1 MKYISWRFVAFAA
14 IAIGFALVVVA
25 FVRPVLADGAATA
38 GNPAAAVN
46 GAKSP
51 DAWFN
56 DAKQSNWDVTT
67 KISPGMSQILG
78 QALIDFS
85 SYTPRAGCESAAAN
99 QAWQALADA
108 ANAGPLEGFIDAIK
122 SALTGIKNVAT
133 FGADPSAAADAVEA
147 GKLAEKAFEEAKD
160 KGSDWLKERLK
171 QIWKGKPVEVLE
183 RVSDR
188 GGCHII
194 LVAIW
199 DKAAQ
204 KYEITIY
211 GDCQCALIRDWN
223 GSRSIQLKTFAVQ
236 LTGSVIPDIVDGERV
251 LHVGFPKITDIALC
265 DCNPGGATRPL
276 PQASPSAPSSVATPS
291 SGDQWRKL
299 TTTCKACQP
308 IVDEIHAAQAARDG
322 MDTQFR
328 QAQNEL
334 EAADG
339 DKAAAAEAK
348 AKFDALTQ
356 REAGLILLQQR
367 LYAKLKACEQ
377 ECVQGTVAPAQ
388 PGVPAKPMDKD
399 SNLQPAQPVPGQ
411 NKSTGGGV
419 SLPPW
424 AGAGSTI
431 VINVNPNDEPEG
443 GADGVVLVT
452 EDQSGHKQL
461 FQGKGNNGRIAIV
474 AGLAAATLKAIEVV
488 TGFDE
493 HGNPITGSRC
503 DIGNPP
509 HIEGTQPLVE
519 VPPGKLAISEAGSS
533 VQPGDTMTLHLQGN
547 DPLTTRF
554 MLDGQPL
561 RVLAV
566 SDDSALVQFDNQT
579 TLAHHQ
585 LTMLSRNDQ
594 TSPLTIAVVKL
605 IPHPLPVS
613 HPGVTETV
621 TIDVAGLTPSDDATM
636 YFELEGDAASIV
648 SGGNSAAVPVT
659 DGKAQLQI
667 VGKHAGQ
674 IGLRYRLVVKNPQ
687 FTGE

>member
-1 MKYISWRFVAFAA
+1 MVRLRGLGA
-14 IAIGFALVVVA
+14 IALILVVIA
-25 FVRPVLADGAATA
+25 LVRPVLADGAATA

-46 GAKSP
+46 SAKSP

-85 SYTPRAGCESAAAN
+85 SYTPRAGCESAAAS

-122 SALTGIKNVAT
+122 SAVTGIKNVAT
-133 FGADPSAAADAVEA
+133 FGADPSAAAEAVEA

-160 KGSDWLKERLK
+160 KGSDWLKQRLK
-171 QIWKGKPVEVLE
+171 EIWKGKPVEVLE

-199 DKAAQ
+199 DKTAQ
-204 KYEITIY
+204 TYEITIY
-211 GDCQCALIRDWN
+211 GDCQCALIRDWG
-223 GSRSIQLKTFAVQ
+223 GSRSIALKTFAVQ
-236 LTGSVIPDIVDGERV
+236 LRGSVIPDIVDGERV
-251 LHVGFPKITDIALC
+251 LHVGFPKITSVALC
-265 DCNPGGATRPL
+265 DCTPGGATRPL
-276 PQASPSAPSSVATPS
+276 PEVSPSTPSGEPRPS
-291 SGDQWRKL
+291 SGEGWRKL

-308 IVDEIHAAQAARDG
+308 IIDEIHAAQVARDD

-328 QAQNEL
+328 QARNEL
-334 EAADG
+334 TAADG
-339 DKAAAAEAK
+339 NKAASAEAK
-348 AKFDALTQ
+348 AKLDAMTQ

-367 LYAKLKACEQ
+367 LYAKLKACEG
-377 ECVQGTVAPAQ
+377 ECAQRTTTPGQ

-399 SNLQPAQPVPGQ
+399 PNLQPVQPVPGQ
-411 NKSTGGGV
+411 NKSGSSGV

-424 AGAGSTI
+424 AGAGSAI

-443 GADGVVLVT
+443 GANGVVLVT
-452 EDQSGHKQL
+452 EDQGGHKRL
-461 FQGKGNNGRIAIV
+461 FQGNGNAGRIALI
-474 AGLAAATLKAIEVV
+474 AGLAEATLKTIEVV
-488 TGFDE
+488 IGFDD

-503 DIGNPP
+503 DIGNPT
-509 HIEGTQPLVE
+509 HIEGTQPVVD

-533 VQPGDTMTLHLQGN
+533 VQPGDTMMLHLQDN

-561 RVLAV
+561 KVLAV
-566 SDDSALVQFDNQT
+566 SDDSALIQFDNQT
-579 TLAHHQ
+579 SLAHHQ
-585 LTMLSRNDQ
+585 LIMVSRNDQ
-594 TSPLTIAVVKL
+594 TPPLTIAVVKL
-605 IPHPLPVS
+605 TPHPLPVS

-621 TIDVAGLTPSDDATM
+621 TIDVAGLTSSDNATM
-636 YFELEGDAASIV
+636 YFELEGDAASIA
-648 SGGNSAAVPVT
+648 SGGNSAAVPVAA
-659 DGKAQLQI
+659 GKAELRI
-667 VGKHAGQ
+667 VGRHAGQ

-687 FTGE
+687 FGGE